1 MQIVTIIPL
10 KANSY
15 TTSIYTL
22 NIGNQNSIEYK
33 KMHINVHLTTS
44 VNIFNLKMVPIF
56 IFLQNN
62 FKLYTKIVFLKKYIR
77 IIKNFCGNTPFI
89 FSQQVHQTDTPPV
102 RTDRSTLILAT
113 CCSV

>member
-1 MQIVTIIPL
+1 M
-10 KANSY
+10 
-15 TTSIYTL
+15 
-22 NIGNQNSIEYK
+22 GNQNSIEYK
-33 KMHINVHLTTS
+33 KMHINVHLTS
-44 VNIFNLKMVPIF
+44 VNIMVPIF

-62 FKLYTKIVFLKKYIR
+62 FKLYTKIVFLKKYIC

-89 FSQQVHQTDTPPV
+89 FSQQVHQTDKQSV

>member
-22 NIGNQNSIEYK
+22 NMGNQNSIEYK
-33 KMHINVHLTTS
+33 KMHINVHLTS
-44 VNIFNLKMVPIF
+44 VNIFNFKMVPIF

-62 FKLYTKIVFLKKYIR
+62 FKLYTKIVFLK
-77 IIKNFCGNTPFI
+77 NTY
-89 FSQQVHQTDTPPV
+89 V
-102 RTDRSTLILAT
+102 
-113 CCSV
+113 

>member
-22 NIGNQNSIEYK
+22 NMGNQNSIEYK
-33 KMHINVHLTTS
+33 KMHINVHLTS

-56 IFLQNN
+56 TFLQNN
-62 FKLYTKIVFLKKYIR
+62 FKLYTKIVFLKNIHMYNKEFLR
-77 IIKNFCGNTPFI
+77 
-89 FSQQVHQTDTPPV
+89 
-102 RTDRSTLILAT
+102 
-113 CCSV
+113 

>member
-15 TTSIYTL
+15 TTL

-33 KMHINVHLTTS
+33 KMHINVHLTS

-62 FKLYTKIVFLKKYIR
+62 FKLYTKIVFLKNIHMYNKEFLR
-77 IIKNFCGNTPFI
+77 
-89 FSQQVHQTDTPPV
+89 
-102 RTDRSTLILAT
+102 
-113 CCSV
+113 